1 MKTLISRLLIVAFT
15 CNILLPNPAV
25 FAQAVPER
33 RQDTALA
40 PWHQM
45 IFTPNAGQLQGTAD
59 FFDTQT
65 EPYNAR
71 EDQRLIKRGLV
82 KTDAQINQFLANG
95 DKTSIVDFLTKNELP
110 KDGIQW
116 GMQSY
121 IPGMFFTHQPKESAN
136 AAIGSLNK
144 FYANGQIDPSDM
156 VALLD
161 APSPQIASW
170 AAAALR
176 TQFSIFDDSN
186 LELSFLYLALAP
198 DVQKI
203 ILKRLNALKQNPL
216 SERDG
221 FPGFSLFKKVA
232 GKQVESPESVELR
245 GNLEILLA
253 QISLIYQNIL
263 QSKGFNAFRE
273 YENIISAGQAALG
286 EDTGKSLLSDELSLA
301 FYAKHKEELLKNLDY
316 WRTLKEV
323 VDQTPSNTRLLEANY
338 ITSAMLMYE
347 GVGGFIKTITFLD
360 GQNTNLNGTK
370 KQHDLNPPN
379 FSVLATAFDTFASQY
394 LPLVGSREKAISA
407 KQKNEILKALV
418 HYAKDGSAAAQVLA
432 LSLLS
437 AMYEAAAPKWTYGQ
451 GNDKGA
457 KGGPFMNKQ
466 QAYYIADK
474 IKDFYCRL
482 DAATDRPVMNLD
494 ADKNLE
500 MRTQLAK
507 AYNRIRRDAQ
517 GTIVDA
523 KSPKEKPSVIH
534 NGKRYYMTWVM
545 TKAQPVRI
553 QTKVK
558 KSSGRARQ
566 GLALPFS
573 SVPNTKEVPVST
585 RVATPRETVPSRE
598 KNSGNDY
605 DNLPVYSETARYLLP
620 QGNVSRSR
628 SGLGDTS
635 PSSGTYTG
643 AWHWASKDGN
653 VWRKMNAQEIK
664 MAQDYER
671 WGNCYVRAGKEP
683 QKLGLVANKHTD
695 EVMWFLL
702 SWVSIG
708 VTFNL
713 IGKGV
718 SAAGTALRIAKEAN
732 KLLVA
737 QRLACFR
744 SFTQQAHKA
753 RQLSK
758 ELADIGVKVERH
770 AQKLDG
776 SMFVTNALKDL
787 APKGITRGYKITQ
800 RLPGGKVVT
809 HKIAGEVAARQPIN
823 PGNLPVAANA
833 KETLTTVTDLVE
845 RYVTKVPPWMSKAA
859 YKEAIATE
867 NLFKAGLEGLTKG
880 SSKAPVF
887 MDFSRS
893 PYPPTNYL
901 GIPYNMG
908 PVRLDV
914 LDAMNKPGAVLA
926 SALYEPAKFTLKYAF
941 HIGTFLG
948 SMVALDLM
956 LNPVQDMLDGK
967 YQDAPAGSA
976 WYYKPINYGKNMIAP
991 LFNQQ
996 KMDEI
1001 NGSSLFLPF
1010 RLAEKGIQTSWNALI
1025 KSAPPT
1031 KEEVEK
1037 QLEQNPYLQKY
1048 KKEEEALRAEF
1059 DKDMDQLIALWQESQ
1074 RNPDDDFAAN
1084 DYFALLEY
1092 LDNKYA
1098 QKSKYNLD
1106 TKWDIVKQTLELG
1119 ENPYEALKET
1129 KKEKPE
1135 EVEKEVE
1142 YETDEDEALP
1152 EYDWLPMNE

>member
-45 IFTPNAGQLQGTAD
+45 VFTPNAGQLQGTAD
-59 FFDTQT
+59 LFDTQT

-144 FYANGQIDPSDM
+144 FYANEQIDPSDM

-176 TQFSIFDDSN
+176 TQFSVFDDSN

-253 QISLIYQNIL
+253 QIALIYQNIL

-323 VDQTPSNTRLLEANY
+323 VEQTPSNTRLLEANY

-394 LPLVGSREKAISA
+394 LPLIGSREKAISA

-466 QAYYIADK
+466 QADYIADK

-523 KSPKEKPSVIH
+523 KSPKAKPSVLH

-545 TKAQPVRI
+545 TKAQPARI

-558 KSSGRARQ
+558 KSSGGAKAGANSRNVLQLNIPQ
-566 GLALPFS
+566 GQGS
-573 SVPNTKEVPVST
+573 SYSGEISVSG
-585 RVATPRETVPSRE
+585 REAG
-598 KNSGNDY
+598 SGNMH
-605 DNLPVYSETARYLLP
+605 
-620 QGNVSRSR
+620 
-628 SGLGDTS
+628 
-635 PSSGTYTG
+635 TG

-683 QKLGLVANKHTD
+683 QKLGLIAHKHTD

-708 VTFNL
+708 VAFNL
-713 IGKGV
+713 VGKGV

-732 KLLVA
+732 KLPVA
-737 QRLACFR
+737 QRLAYFR
-744 SFTQQAHKA
+744 SFTQQARKA

-776 SMFVTNALKDL
+776 SMFVTDALKDL
-787 APKGITRGYKITQ
+787 APTGITRGYKITQ

-823 PGNLPVAANA
+823 PGNLPAVANA

-845 RYVTKVPPWMSKAA
+845 RYVTKVPPWVSKSA

-1010 RLAEKGIQTSWNALI
+1010 RLAEKGIQTSWNALV

-1074 RNPDDDFAAN
+1074 RNPGDDFAAN

-1106 TKWDIVKQTLELG
+1106 TKWELVKQTLELG
-1119 ENPYEALKET
+1119 ENPYEALKEA

-1142 YETDEDEALP
+1142 YETDEDETSP
-1152 EYDWLPMNE
+1152 EYDWLPIDE

>member
-59 FFDTQT
+59 LFDTQT

-156 VALLD
+156 IALLD

-176 TQFSIFDDSN
+176 TQFSVFDDSN

-253 QISLIYQNIL
+253 QIALIYQSIL

-323 VDQTPSNTRLLEANY
+323 VEQTPSNTRLLEANY

-379 FSVLATAFDTFASQY
+379 FSVLATAFDTFANQY
-394 LPLVGSREKAISA
+394 LPLIGSREKAISA

-466 QAYYIADK
+466 QADYIADK

-523 KSPKEKPSVIH
+523 KSPKGKPSVLH

-558 KSSGRARQ
+558 KSSGGAKAGVNSRNVLQLNIPQ
-566 GLALPFS
+566 GQGRS
-573 SVPNTKEVPVST
+573 YSGEISVSG
-585 RVATPRETVPSRE
+585 REAG
-598 KNSGNDY
+598 SGNMH
-605 DNLPVYSETARYLLP
+605 
-620 QGNVSRSR
+620 
-628 SGLGDTS
+628 
-635 PSSGTYTG
+635 TG

-683 QKLGLVANKHTD
+683 QKLGLIAHKHTD

-708 VTFNL
+708 VAFNL
-713 IGKGV
+713 VGKGV

-732 KLLVA
+732 KLPVA
-737 QRLACFR
+737 QRLAYFR
-744 SFTQQAHKA
+744 SFTQQARKA

-787 APKGITRGYKITQ
+787 TPKGITRGYKITQ

-823 PGNLPVAANA
+823 PGNLPVVANA

-926 SALYEPAKFTLKYAF
+926 SALHGPAKFTLKYAF
-941 HIGTFLG
+941 HVGTFLG
-948 SMVALDLM
+948 SMAALDLM

-1010 RLAEKGIQTSWNALI
+1010 RLAEKGLQTSWNALV

-1074 RNPDDDFAAN
+1074 RNPGDDFAAN

-1106 TKWDIVKQTLELG
+1106 TKWELVKQTLELG
-1119 ENPYEALKET
+1119 ENPYEALKEA

-1142 YETDEDEALP
+1142 YETDEDETSP
-1152 EYDWLPMNE
+1152 EYDWLPIDE